1 MRRQALFFVCGAGR
15 DLAGSR
21 GEWADV
27 AAKSATTTE
36 LEGQVVRKKI
46 RKLEAERESRLG
58 RGEEREGKGRGGKR

>member
-1 MRRQALFFVCGAGR
+1 MRRQTLFFVCGAGR

-27 AAKSATTTE
+27 AAKSATATE

-46 RKLEAERESRLG
+46 RKLEVEREKSLG
-58 RGEEREGKGRGGKR
+58 RGEECEGKGRGGKR

>member
-1 MRRQALFFVCGAGR
+1 MRRQTLFFVCAGR

-36 LEGQVVRKKI
+36 LEGQVVRKM
-46 RKLEAERESRLG
+46 RKLEV
-58 RGEEREGKGRGGKR
+58 EREGEREKFRERRRV